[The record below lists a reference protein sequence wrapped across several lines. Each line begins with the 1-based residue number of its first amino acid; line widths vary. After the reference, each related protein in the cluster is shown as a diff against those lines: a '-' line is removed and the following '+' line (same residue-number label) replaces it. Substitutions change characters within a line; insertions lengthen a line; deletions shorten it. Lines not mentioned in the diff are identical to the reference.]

1 MTVYFSQNGFI
12 VDGLSIIHTF
22 KNSMKYCQLSH
33 NINLLRERERAAVV

>member
-33 NINLLRERERAAVV
+33 NIRERERAAVV